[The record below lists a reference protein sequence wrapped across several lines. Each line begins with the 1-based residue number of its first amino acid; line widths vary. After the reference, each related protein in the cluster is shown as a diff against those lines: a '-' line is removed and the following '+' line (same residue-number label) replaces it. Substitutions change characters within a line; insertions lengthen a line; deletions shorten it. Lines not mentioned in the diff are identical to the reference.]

1 MIEGHPAALIEPSA
15 FLTYHIRLWCE
26 RRPLYVS
33 GGSMSTSNP
42 NLPKP
47 PSQEQG
53 LIPEGVK
60 LSLLLIL
67 ILAVI
72 YLFYDSYSASQAN
85 QAAQKQIEHLAEQ
98 VHRLELSGKVTEAA
112 FSNQVSS
119 LKSDIVGTQKEVNNT
134 QADFKKTT
142 AQIQAEG
149 QKTKHELSQALVTKA
164 DTSQVSQ
171 VEAQVKAAKSEAE
184 NKISQ
189 VNTEVGGVKTQ
200 VSAVKN
206 DLEATRRDLEGTQRR
221 LEDVHDTLN
230 AAVAKNATELAQLR
244 LKGERNYFEFNIPKT
259 KEAIKVEDIRLM
271 LTKVDVKKGKF
282 SLKIFADDSQ
292 LEKKDRLINEPM
304 QFLVGQSRVRYEVVI
319 NSVQKNKASG
329 YLSIP
334 KDKSLSSE
342 RPKGK

>member
-1 MIEGHPAALIEPSA
+1 
-15 FLTYHIRLWCE
+15 
-26 RRPLYVS
+26 
-33 GGSMSTSNP
+33 MSTSSP
-42 NLPKP
+42 NLPKSP
-47 PSQEQG
+47 YQETS

-72 YLFYDSYSASQAN
+72 YLFYDSYSSGQKTQTN
-85 QAAQKQIEHLAEQ
+85 QKQIDHLTEK
-98 VHRLELSGKVTEAA
+98 VRKLELNGKVTEAA

-119 LKSDIVGTQKEVNNT
+119 LKSDIVGTKKVVDST
-134 QADFKKTT
+134 QSEFKKTT
-142 AQIQAEG
+142 SQIQAEG
-149 QKTKHELSQALVTKA
+149 QKTKRELSQALVTKA
-164 DTSQVSQ
+164 DASQVSQ
-171 VEAQVKAAKSEAE
+171 VEAQVLAAKSEAE

-200 VSAVKN
+200 VTAVKN

-244 LKGERNYFEFNIPKT
+244 LKGERNYFEFTISKT
-259 KEAIKVEDIRLM
+259 KESTKVEDIRLM

-319 NSVQKNKASG
+319 NSVQKDKASG

-334 KDKSLSSE
+334 KDRSLSSE
-342 RPKGK
+342 RLKGK

>member
-1 MIEGHPAALIEPSA
+1 
-15 FLTYHIRLWCE
+15 
-26 RRPLYVS
+26 
-33 GGSMSTSNP
+33 MSTSIP

-47 PSQEQG
+47 PSQETS

-72 YLFYDSYSASQAN
+72 YLFYDSYSSEQKT
-85 QAAQKQIEHLAEQ
+85 QAAQKQIDHLAEQ
-98 VHRLELSGKVTEAA
+98 MRKLELSDKVTEAA
-112 FSNQVSS
+112 FSSQVSN
-119 LKSDIVGTQKEVNNT
+119 LKSDIAGTQKEVNST
-134 QADFKKTT
+134 QSEFKKT
-142 AQIQAEG
+142 ASQIQAEG
-149 QKTKHELSQALVTKA
+149 QKTKLELSQALVTKA
-164 DTSQVSQ
+164 DASQISQ
-171 VEAQVKAAKSEAE
+171 VEAQVQAAKSEAE

-200 VSAVKN
+200 VTAVKN
-206 DLEATRRDLEGTQRR
+206 DLEAARRDLEGTQRR

-244 LKGERNYFEFNIPKT
+244 LKGERNYFEFTILKT
-259 KEAIKVEDIRLM
+259 KESTKVEDIRLM

-304 QFLVGQSRVRYEVVI
+304 QFLVGKNRVRYEVVI
-319 NSVQKNKASG
+319 NMVQKNQASG

-342 RPKGK
+342 RLKGK